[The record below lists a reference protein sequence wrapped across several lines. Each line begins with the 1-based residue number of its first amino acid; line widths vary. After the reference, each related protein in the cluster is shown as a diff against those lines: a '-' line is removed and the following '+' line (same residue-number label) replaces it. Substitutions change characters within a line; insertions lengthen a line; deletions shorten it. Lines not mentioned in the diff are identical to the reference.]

1 MYSRVS
7 TNQLARRCLYLAF
20 LLVLLPIFSPATLP
34 AQTAQSLSGVKR
46 VALDWTE
53 TDKRSVAVRDH
64 VLQKLKS
71 GSALEVVSQQS
82 QADAVLHGR
91 ATIWVI
97 GYTSPSPKSKS
108 AEQAILRGFASAE
121 LTGREGKALWSHL
134 VTPRAVRWRS
144 ISDDLADQLV
154 NSLLEALGEKDLG
167 EKTAAG
173 SNPIPVNPAASGIVL
188 RGAGA
193 TFPAPMY
200 QKWFESF
207 AHTRPEIQIQYA
219 AVGSEEGIHRL
230 QSQQVDFGA
239 TDMPLP
245 EKQLKVSPRGLL
257 QIATMVG
264 AVVPIYNVAGIPE
277 GLRLTPEVLAGI
289 FLGKIQRWNAPE
301 IRSMN
306 KNSHLPDAPIQ
317 VIHRSDGS
325 GTTFVW
331 TDYLTKVSPEWKSS
345 VGADTTV
352 NWPVGRGAEHNDGVA
367 DAVHKTPN
375 SIGYVEFIY
384 ALQHEL
390 EFAAVRNASG
400 VFVKAD
406 LESVTEA
413 AKTAALPENGGF
425 AFSITNANGKHV
437 YPIATFTWL
446 LVPVEGHESPKTAA
460 LRDLL
465 RWMLTSGQKQCE
477 GLGYAPLPAELATRE
492 LPALD
497 VLH

>member
-1 MYSRVS
+1 MRECLC
-7 TNQLARRCLYLAF
+7 LA
-20 LLVLLPIFSPATLP
+20 LVLTLLRVFSPGPLP
-34 AQTAQSLSGVKR
+34 AQTAESLASVKR
-46 VALDWTE
+46 IALDWTG
-53 TDKRSVAVRDH
+53 TDKRSLAVRDR
-64 VLQKLKS
+64 VLQRLKS
-71 GSALEVVSQQS
+71 SSALEVVSQES
-82 QADAVLHGR
+82 HADAVFRGK
-91 ATIWVI
+91 ATIWVT

-108 AEQAILRGFASAE
+108 AEQAILRGYVSAE
-121 LTGREGKALWSHL
+121 VTGREGKALWSHL
-134 VTPRAVRWRS
+134 VTPRPMGWRS

-154 NSLLEALGEKDLG
+154 HSFLEALGEKGAG
-167 EKTAAG
+167 EKTAARTTPG
-173 SNPIPVNPAASGIVL
+173 PPNPEVPGIVL

-207 AHTRPEIQIQYA
+207 AHSRPEIQIQYA

-245 EKQLKVSPRGLL
+245 ENQLKASTPGLL

-264 AVVPIYNVAGIPE
+264 AVVPIYNLSGAPE

-289 FLGKIQRWNAPE
+289 FLGKIKRWNAPE
-301 IRSMN
+301 IRSIN
-306 KNSHLPDAPIQ
+306 KNSHLPDTAIQ

-325 GTTFVW
+325 GTTFAW
-331 TDYLTKVSPEWKSS
+331 TDYLSKVSPEWKSS
-345 VGADTTV
+345 VGAGTIV
-352 NWPVGRGAEHNDGVA
+352 NWPAGRGAAHNDGVA
-367 DAVHKTPN
+367 EGVHKTPN

-413 AKTAALPENGGF
+413 AKTAALPEHGGF

-446 LVPVEGHESPKTAA
+446 LVPMEGHEFSRAAA